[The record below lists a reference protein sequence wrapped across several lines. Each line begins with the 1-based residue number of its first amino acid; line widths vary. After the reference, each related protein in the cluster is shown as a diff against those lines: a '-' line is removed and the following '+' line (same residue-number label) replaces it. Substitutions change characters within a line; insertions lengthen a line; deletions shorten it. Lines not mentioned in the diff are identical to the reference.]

1 MTSIGSLVLAK
12 DFTVQIDGIQLTMIK
27 EVSGLESRVEVTKEV
42 VNTADGKQVHISVP
56 GVVQLPSVTIV
67 RQGSADKVIADW
79 HRQCLPDK
87 TDAEKKNVTIAEHT
101 SDFSVKKEHVLTGCW
116 VSSYNT
122 GQLSAAG
129 SGGKDETFVIECDG
143 YEIK

>member
-27 EVSGLESRVEVTKEV
+27 EVSGLESKVEVTKEI
-42 VNTADGKQVHISVP
+42 VNTPDGKQLHISVP
-56 GVVQLPSVTIV
+56 GVMQLPSVTVV

-79 HRQCLPDK
+79 YKQCLQDK
-87 TDAEKKNVTIAEHT
+87 TDAKKKNVTITEHT
-101 SDFSVKKEHVLTGCW
+101 SDQSAKKEHVLTGCW

-122 GQLSAAG
+122 GQLSSSG
-129 SGGKDETFVIECDG
+129 SGGKDETFVFECDG